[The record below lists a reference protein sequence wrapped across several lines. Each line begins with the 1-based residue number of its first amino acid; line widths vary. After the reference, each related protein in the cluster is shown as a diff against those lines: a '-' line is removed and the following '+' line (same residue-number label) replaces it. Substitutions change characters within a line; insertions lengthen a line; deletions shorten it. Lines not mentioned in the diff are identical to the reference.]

1 MTFEDPEPEP
11 AAGTRL
17 AVKFKKCEI
26 LMMRLSSEG
35 GALGARSRIRTG
47 VIQICNLLP
56 HRSAIRA
63 VANRFY
69 PNSYL
74 FNKYGRRD
82 HVSWGKGL
90 PKIGTLA

>member
-1 MTFEDPEPEP
+1 
-11 AAGTRL
+11 
-17 AVKFKKCEI
+17 
-26 LMMRLSSEG
+26 MMRLSSNR

-63 VANRFY
+63 AAARFY

-82 HVSWGKGL
+82 NIPWGKNYSKAAHSL
-90 PKIGTLA
+90 KIE

>member
-1 MTFEDPEPEP
+1 
-11 AAGTRL
+11 
-17 AVKFKKCEI
+17 
-26 LMMRLSSEG
+26 MMRLSSTR

-63 VANRFY
+63 VADRFY

-74 FNKYGRRD
+74 FNKCGRRD
-82 HVSWGKGL
+82 NIPWGKGL
-90 PKIGTLA
+90 LKIGTRA